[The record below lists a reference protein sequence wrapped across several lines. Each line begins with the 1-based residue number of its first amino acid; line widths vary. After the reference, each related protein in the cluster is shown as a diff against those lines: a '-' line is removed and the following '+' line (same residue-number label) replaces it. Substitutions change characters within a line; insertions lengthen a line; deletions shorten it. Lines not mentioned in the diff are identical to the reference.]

1 MSIRVRFAPSPTG
14 ALHIGGIR
22 TALFNYLLAKKHG
35 GTFILRIEDTDQTR
49 YVEGAEQYIID
60 ALKWCGIAPT
70 EGVGFGEGQYAPYRQ
85 SDRFKQGVYQKYAND
100 LLDKGLAY
108 FAFDTPQQLEAM
120 RNTLQAEGA
129 KNQSYSHATRMRE
142 DLGLQ
147 NSMRLSADEVQ
158 SRIAAGES
166 YVVRLK
172 ITENQVVTLTDI
184 IRGEVNFNTNELDD
198 KVLLKADGM
207 PTYHLANI
215 VDDYE
220 MKISHVI
227 RGEEWLPSAGHHV
240 LIYRAFGW
248 ESVMPQ
254 FAHLPLILKPDGK
267 GKLSKR
273 DGAKFG
279 FPVFPLEW
287 NDADPTKSFEGF
299 RSIGFDPRAVV
310 NFLVMLGW
318 NPGTEQE
325 IFSLDE
331 LAALFSLEKINKS
344 GARFDFDK
352 AKWFNQ
358 QYLHATSNEDL
369 AVQLHPLSIARGYD
383 VSETKLAQFAGL
395 MKERVQFLNDFLE
408 KGDYFF
414 EDVKEYDASNVTKR
428 WKPENREKFN
438 DMLKM
443 MQTLDYTD
451 PLSMEQ
457 ATKEWINANGMKMG
471 EVLPILRIGLAGT
484 MQGPAIFDMAAY
496 FGKDETLRRLKR
508 AFAEFDKWQSL

>member
-49 YVEGAEQYIID
+49 YVEGAEQYIIE

-85 SDRFKQGVYQKYAND
+85 SDRFKQGVYQKYAD
-100 LLDKGLAY
+100 ELLQKGLAY
-108 FAFDTPQQLEAM
+108 YAFDTSEQLEAM
-120 RNTLQAEGA
+120 REKLKAEGG
-129 KNQSYSHATRMRE
+129 KNQSYSHATRLRA
-142 DLGLQ
+142 DLNLQ
-147 NSMRLSADEVQ
+147 NSLRLSKEEVEK
-158 SRIAAGES
+158 RIAAGEN
-166 YVVRLK
+166 YVIRLK
-172 ITENQVVTLTDI
+172 ISENQLVMLSDV
-184 IRGEVNFNTNELDD
+184 IRGEVTFNTNELDD

-220 MKISHVI
+220 MHITHVI

-287 NDADPTKSFEGF
+287 NDPDPTKSFEGF

-310 NFLVMLGW
+310 NFLAMLGW

-325 IFSLDE
+325 IFSLEE
-331 LAALFSLEKINKS
+331 LANLFSLEKINKA
-344 GARFDFDK
+344 GARFDYDK

-358 QYLHATSNEDL
+358 QYIHATPNEVL
-369 AVQLHPLSIARGYD
+369 AAQLHPLSIKRGYN
-383 VSETKLAQFAGL
+383 VSEQELTDFVGL
-395 MKERVQFLNDFLE
+395 MKERVQFLNDFLD
-408 KGDYFF
+408 KGYYFF
-414 EDVKEYDASNVTKR
+414 EDVKEYDTANAKKR
-428 WKPENREKFN
+428 WKPETRTQFN
-438 DMLKM
+438 DLQSFMS
-443 MQTLDYTD
+443 TLDYTD
-451 PLSMEQ
+451 PLSMEH
-457 ATKEWINANGMKMG
+457 TVKEWINENGLKMG
-471 EVLPILRIGLAGT
+471 DVLPILRIALAGT
-484 MQGPAIFDMAAY
+484 MQGPAIFDMAAF
-496 FGKDETLRRLKR
+496 FGKEETLRRLAV
-508 AFAEFDKWQSL
+508 AFERFDAI

>member
-35 GTFILRIEDTDQTR
+35 GTFILRIEDTDQGR
-49 YVEGAEQYIID
+49 YVEGAEQYIIE

-85 SDRFKQGVYQKYAND
+85 SDRFKQGVYKKYAD
-100 LLDKGLAY
+100 ELIQKGLAY
-108 FAFDTPQQLEAM
+108 YAFDTPQQLEAM
-120 RNTLQAEGA
+120 RTTLEAEGIR
-129 KNQSYSHATRMRE
+129 KPSYNHAVRLRD
-142 DLGLQ
+142 DLYLQ
-147 NSMRLSADEVQ
+147 NSLRLAAEDVAN
-158 SRIAAGES
+158 RLAAGEPW
-166 YVVRLK
+166 VIRLK
-172 ITENQVVTLTDI
+172 IDENQLVTLNDI
-184 IRGEVNFNTNELDD
+184 IRGEVTFNTNELDD

-240 LIYRAFGW
+240 LIYKAFGW

-287 NDADPTKSFEGF
+287 NDADPAKSFAGF

-310 NFLVMLGW
+310 NFLAMLGW
-318 NPGTEQE
+318 NSGTDQE

-331 LAALFSLEKINKS
+331 LAEHFSLEKIHKA
-344 GARFDFDK
+344 GARFDYDK

-358 QYLHATSNEDL
+358 QYIHATSNTDL
-369 AVQLHPLSIARGYD
+369 AAELHPLIIKRGYA
-383 VSETKLAQFAGL
+383 VSETQLAQFAGL
-395 MKERVQFLNDFLE
+395 MKERVIFLNDFLE
-408 KGDYFF
+408 KGYYFF
-414 EDVKEYDASNVTKR
+414 EDIKEYDAANAKKR
-428 WKPENREKFN
+428 WKADSREKFN
-438 DMLKM
+438 ELQSFMS
-443 MQTLDYTD
+443 TLDYSD
-451 PLSMEQ
+451 PNGMEH
-457 ATKEWINANGMKMG
+457 AVKEWINANGLKMG
-471 EVLPILRIGLAGT
+471 DVLPILRIALAGT

-496 FGKDETLRRLKR
+496 FGKDETLRRLAR
-508 AFAEFDKWQSL
+508 AFEVFDNF